1 MKELAALISSST
13 VHDRLRWDVE
23 TQFRQTRSNGWVW
36 PGVGAHQTVN
46 QWHNGARI
54 IWLMGE
60 DTCLSLVTK
69 ALVRPVLANE
79 VPRIAIFCPISFPK
93 RLEVDNKVFP
103 EHLPSRCQL
112 CCHKTGCREKLNN
125 YCKCKDD

>member
-1 MKELAALISSST
+1 MQELAALISSST

-54 IWLMGE
+54 IWL
-60 DTCLSLVTK
+60 
-69 ALVRPVLANE
+69 VRPVLANE
-79 VPRIAIFCPISFPK
+79 V
-93 RLEVDNKVFP
+93 
-103 EHLPSRCQL
+103 
-112 CCHKTGCREKLNN
+112 
-125 YCKCKDD
+125 